1 MKQET
6 DHLITDLRQHKP
18 AACQKLLTE
27 YGPAVFRTVQRIVQR
42 YEDAEEVYQD
52 VFVKALRGID
62 GYNSHQASLAT
73 WLSRIAY
80 NESLNFARRQRTDI
94 IYTDD
99 CNLGVDSLDDS
110 DEATWDEHII
120 QRLEQALALLPPQE
134 QAVISM
140 FYYDD
145 MSLADIAYVTG
156 SIPSTVAIRLFRI
169 RKKLYRIIK
178 TL

>member
-1 MKQET
+1 
-6 DHLITDLRQHKP
+6 
-18 AACQKLLTE
+18 
-27 YGPAVFRTVQRIVQR
+27 
-42 YEDAEEVYQD
+42 
-52 VFVKALRGID
+52 
-62 GYNSHQASLAT
+62 
-73 WLSRIAY
+73 
-80 NESLNFARRQRTDI
+80 
-94 IYTDD
+94 
-99 CNLGVDSLDDS
+99 LDDS